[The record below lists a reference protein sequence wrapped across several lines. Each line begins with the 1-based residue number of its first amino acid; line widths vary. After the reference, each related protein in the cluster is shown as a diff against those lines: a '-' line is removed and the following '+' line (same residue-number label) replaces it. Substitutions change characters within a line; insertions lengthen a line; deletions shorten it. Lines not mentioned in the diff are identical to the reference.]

1 MSAALTVTLTPTP
14 RRIAAITR
22 LIEVIVAR
30 LQERTTGA
38 QMTPPVG
45 EDYNV
50 DAEAEHLISWMS
62 GEGWPDAE
70 EADTLCDEGEWGN
83 EGESFD

>member
-1 MSAALTVTLTPTP
+1 VTPTR

-22 LIEVIVAR
+22 LIKIAVAR
-30 LQERTTGA
+30 LRERMTGV

-45 EDYNV
+45 EDYDI
-50 DAEAEHLISWMS
+50 DAEAERLISWMS
-62 GEGWPDAE
+62 GEGWPGVE
-70 EADTLCDEGEWGN
+70 EADMLCDEGEQGN